1 MTNGWYHECSAV
13 WKYSGKNSP
22 RMSRP
27 VDAIECASSPIST
40 SSIYGC
46 RVGRD
51 VFFSTMVEPSA
62 LNTDRHVR
70 IYGRG
75 GERDWQPLLAWKKDL
90 WPMRLFQYGNA
101 FLPDGE
107 NSTQYLAVSTAA
119 VVGDDMTTLLY
130 SVGR

>member
-1 MTNGWYHECSAV
+1 
-13 WKYSGKNSP
+13 
-22 RMSRP
+22 
-27 VDAIECASSPIST
+27 
-40 SSIYGC
+40 
-46 RVGRD
+46 
-51 VFFSTMVEPSA
+51 
-62 LNTDRHVR
+62 L
-70 IYGRG
+70 
-75 GERDWQPLLAWKKDL
+75 KKDL